1 MPFLFKTEPS
11 TYSYQD
17 LTRDQRS
24 VWDGVKNPVALK
36 HLRTVSKGDRI
47 LIYHT
52 GDQKSVVGI
61 AVATSDPYPDPKLS
75 DSKRAVIDLVPERAL
90 DSPVPLSVFRTDP
103 ILKTCDLPRLPR
115 LSVMPISAAQL
126 KRVFELAKG

>member
-1 MPFLFKTEPS
+1 VPFLFKTEPS

-17 LTRDQRS
+17 LTRDKRS

-36 HLRTVSKGDRI
+36 HLRTVSKGDRV

-52 GDQKSVVGI
+52 GDEKAVVGV

-75 DSKRAVIDLVPERAL
+75 DPKRVVVDLAPERAL
-90 DSPVPLSVFRTDP
+90 DTPVPLSIFRTDA